1 MQREMCG
8 VVGGGGRRRDGVG
21 EEWGRGVVGSLY
33 AAEKLPERCH
43 LAASNNEGHFPN
55 QRELAG
61 SHGFFKDLVHYGL

>member
-1 MQREMCG
+1 MGG
-8 VVGGGGRRRDGVG
+8 VVGGEMELERSG
-21 EEWGRGVVGSLY
+21 GRGVVGSLY
-33 AAEKLPERCH
+33 SAEKLPERCH